1 MEDDGGQPKVKMY
14 ADEHGDFNGE
24 ALVVY
29 FMEDSVRLAESILDE
44 GELRIGDPTTK
55 MRVRQGEFG
64 HKQGEG
70 ERAEVKRRVV
80 DKKKATQRIVKMK
93 KCVAPPSK
101 NKTNN
106 VVQLQQD
113 R

>member
-44 GELRIGDPTTK
+44 GELRIGDPTTR

-106 VVQLQQD
+106 VAQLQQD